1 MKKRNII
8 SVIIAAAILLS
19 AILVAVFCFPHRET
33 TTDTEEVTEAEKQ
46 ESESIFISPITED
59 TERDT
64 DKHQADVE
72 LDIGSIER
80 NTDPVILD
88 TKIEYGTKEGKENE
102 KETE

>member
-1 MKKRNII
+1 M
-8 SVIIAAAILLS
+8 VIIAAAILLS
-19 AILVAVFCFPHRET
+19 AILVAVFCFPYRET

-46 ESESIFISPITED
+46 ESESIFIPPITED

-80 NTDPVILD
+80 DTDPVILD

>member
-1 MKKRNII
+1 MKERNII
-8 SVIIAAAILLS
+8 AVIIAAAILLS
-19 AILVAVFCFPHRET
+19 AILVAVFCFPNRET
-33 TTDTEEVTEAEKQ
+33 ATDTEEVTEAEAQ
-46 ESESIFISPITED
+46 ESESIFIPPITED
-59 TERDT
+59 IERDT

-80 NTDPVILD
+80 DTDPVILD

>member
-1 MKKRNII
+1 MRKRNII
-8 SVIIAAAILLS
+8 AIIIAAAILLS
-19 AILVAVFCFPHRET
+19 ASLAAVFCLPDRGSSV
-33 TTDTEEVTEAEKQ
+33 DTEAVTEALPRD
-46 ESESIFISPITED
+46 SESIYIPPIIED

-64 DKHQADVE
+64 DKQHADVE

-80 NTDPVILD
+80 DTDPALLD